1 MNAHWMRFEPDV
13 TRHYQDCCQGHF
25 DALRLQWHFKF
36 LELGKAAWPILWVI
50 TLDTIRFFHF
60 ATRLLLNLDF
70 SSIVTMSMS
79 ILPFSLSLASES
91 CSECQLF
98 QSFEPLDCCQF
109 NLESWG
115 TQYSLIHMHQQSSN
129 RPTWILFNSIIWW
142 AFILTISNL
151 LQGIHYICTSRI
163 EWMHYLWRLIIEDW
177 MVPEFSI
184 WQNY

>member
-36 LELGKAAWPILWVI
+36 LELGTAAWPILWVI
-50 TLDTIRFFHF
+50 TLDTIMFFHF
-60 ATRLLLNLDF
+60 ATRLLLNLYF

-109 NLESWG
+109 NLEELNTPWFICISKVLTDPLG
-115 TQYSLIHMHQQSSN
+115 SYLIQSSDEHLYLPSQTYY
-129 RPTWILFNSIIWW
+129 RV
-142 AFILTISNL
+142 FI
-151 LQGIHYICTSRI
+151 TSAPVGLNGCI
-163 EWMHYLWRLIIEDW
+163 TFED
-177 MVPEFSI
+177 SL
-184 WQNY
+184 